1 MTDQPE
7 GGGGPEY
14 GGKKIQ
20 VFQADIPEALQKKAI
35 ERVVEVLQRV
45 AVAKDIASDMKKHF
59 DQECGGTWHCVVGRS
74 FGCSVT
80 HETKYLLFF
89 RCEQTYVLLF
99 KSQE

>member
-1 MTDQPE
+1 MVVLCHVPQ
-7 GGGGPEY
+7 
-14 GGKKIQ
+14 
-20 VFQADIPEALQKKAI
+20 DIPEALQKKAI

-89 RCEQTYVLLF
+89 RQAAQMPALAAAHV
-99 KSQE
+99 